1 MDKNEVSLFKT
12 KIIQTIRLWVND
24 KIFDRLMWLLK
35 CFTKEEIQVIREN
48 DEFLSVREYLTKEL
62 EKIENGTAE
71 FVSIDELDNDL
82 ETAINK
88 HESLNPLI
96 IQRQAD

>member
-1 MDKNEVSLFKT
+1 LDKNEVSLFKT

-71 FVSIDELDNDL
+71 FVSIDELDNVL